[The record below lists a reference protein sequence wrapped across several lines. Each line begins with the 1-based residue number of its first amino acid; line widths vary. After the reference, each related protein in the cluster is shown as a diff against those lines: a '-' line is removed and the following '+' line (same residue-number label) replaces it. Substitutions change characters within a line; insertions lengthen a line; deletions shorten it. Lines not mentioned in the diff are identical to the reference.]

1 MDSRLDFIKNKK
13 KTYNYENNVEI
24 KNVLLSF
31 QKETLSKNDILIV
44 KVGNL
49 EQGIVATQEDLDNIA
64 KLVKQTF
71 KKNKSLVVPEGVV
84 KFEILR
90 LLKDNNEK

>member
-31 QKETLSKNDILIV
+31 QKETLRKNDILIV